1 MQKAL
6 ETIPNVQLS
15 GFVLH
20 GLLVLERGYIFTC
33 MILAAIAAF
42 LIDRKFYTAAV
53 WSLIAAAFAA
63 LGLTHAYQVSGNVVD
78 FLFIFADPH
87 PAHIAD
93 AYVRHRGRLSALR
106 GGLWLLRLARRK
118 RAEERAGRNAA
129 GRDNHRRRAEP
140 SSDSRINT

>member
-1 MQKAL
+1 MAIVLWIGIIITAQAFQTTPPSACAGRRDWTLSRDRGLGSHRRARRLSGGVAETDPHALTMQKAL

-63 LGLTHAYQVSGNVVD
+63 SG
-78 FLFIFADPH
+78 
-87 PAHIAD
+87 
-93 AYVRHRGRLSALR
+93 
-106 GGLWLLRLARRK
+106 
-118 RAEERAGRNAA
+118 
-129 GRDNHRRRAEP
+129 
-140 SSDSRINT
+140 

>member
-1 MQKAL
+1 
-6 ETIPNVQLS
+6 
-15 GFVLH
+15 
-20 GLLVLERGYIFTC
+20 

-87 PAHIAD
+87 PGALPTHTFGIAVGYLLF
-93 AYVRHRGRLSALR
+93 AGVFGFFGWYVGRGRQSEP
-106 GGLWLLRLARRK
+106 GELRLEGTITGEGPNRQSLIASTH
-118 RAEERAGRNAA
+118 E
-129 GRDNHRRRAEP
+129 HV
-140 SSDSRINT
+140 